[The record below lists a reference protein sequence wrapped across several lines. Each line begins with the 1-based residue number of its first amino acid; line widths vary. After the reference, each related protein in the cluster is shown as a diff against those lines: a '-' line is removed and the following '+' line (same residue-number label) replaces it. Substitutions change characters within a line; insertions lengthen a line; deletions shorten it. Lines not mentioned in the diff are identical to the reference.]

1 MEVKA
6 AALFIEVG
14 AGRVTVTE
22 LCRRLQISRQSYYK
36 YRRRLAE
43 LGPEGLLERSRTPRS
58 SPTSTTTDVVAQ
70 ITTARAALAVE
81 GWDNGATSIYHRL
94 LHDGVAAPS
103 PRTIHRVLVRAG
115 LVVPQPKKRP
125 RSSYRRFQFPCTD
138 DCWQID
144 GWQARLADGTAVVV
158 LDVIDD
164 CSRYLLASYV
174 CDAETTRH
182 AWTCI
187 SQAINRYGIP
197 RLVLSD
203 NSLAF
208 TGRLERRQVRFE
220 TNLHQLGVRTI
231 HSAPQHPQTCGKN
244 ERSHQTVH
252 RWLAARPT
260 AATAADLQ
268 HLLDDYRNGYNLRPH
283 QALAGRTPLDQRT
296 LSRRTPTDATD
307 IAQQPTTTVTTTTG
321 NRQGGI
327 KIGRTQIGLG
337 IEYAGQPLTLFRTGN
352 RINVYYHEH
361 PVTEFEYDPTA
372 AYQVTRRRGGPRRQL
387 PPAA

>member
-58 SPTSTTTDVVAQ
+58 SPTSTSSKVIAQ
-70 ITTARAALAVE
+70 ITDVRAALAVE

-94 LHDGVAAPS
+94 LHDGVPAPS

-268 HLLDDYRNGYNLRPH
+268 HLLDDYRHDYNLRPH

-296 LSRRTPTDATD
+296 LSRRTHTNATD
-307 IAQQPTTTVTTTTG
+307 TTQPPTTTVTTTTG

-337 IEYAGQPLTLFRTGN
+337 IEYAGQPLTLFKTGN

-361 PVTEFEYDPTA
+361 PVTEFQYDPTA
-372 AYQVTRRRGGPRRQL
+372 TYQATRRRGGPRRQL